1 MTWLAMSV
9 FLLLL
14 VALPAVVAA
23 VHRSRRRQALEST
36 LRKRRTDPVRYA
48 FIVNPSKPHA
58 DEVKERIR
66 RFCEDHGIHDIL
78 FIDTLLDKDGYA
90 CGREAIAAGADV
102 VVACGGDGTVRT
114 VATAVAGTDRALG
127 VLPIGTANLF
137 ARNLGIPLDDL
148 DEALRVVV
156 SHGSQ
161 RVDMGH
167 LALLDSDEP
176 RQRHGFLLIS
186 GIGFDAVMIDST
198 NPKLK
203 KAIGWMAYFVGAV
216 RHLNARR
223 HRGTIVVRKA
233 DGTIVQSANALFRTF
248 LIGNCGRI
256 PVVSLMP
263 QADYADGLLDFALLD
278 AKAGLLGWTG
288 LANDMLYQTITGKP
302 GGSPLTINSDIEEIQ
317 GVEAELT
324 LDEPALAE
332 ADGDVLGVTRHIR
345 VGIDRQALL
354 VRTPRVS
361 LPWKNPVRIRRNPGK
376 THRPMAQ

>member
-14 VALPAVVAA
+14 VALPAVAAA

-114 VATAVAGTDRALG
+114 VATAVAGTDCALG

-361 LPWKNPVRIRRNPGK
+361 LPWKKSRQDP
-376 THRPMAQ
+376 A